1 MFGASSLHQKVNRLE
16 SNKPGSAF
24 KEILWFVWCGRQI
37 GDSDPKSGGGSEARR
52 EQRTPNRFSAGHGQA
67 DFLEEVRF

>member
-1 MFGASSLHQKVNRLE
+1 MFGASTLHQKVNRLE

-24 KEILWFVWCGRQI
+24 KESSGLCGG
-37 GDSDPKSGGGSEARR
+37 GDSDPKSGGGSEARCG
-52 EQRTPNRFSAGHGQA
+52 QRTPNRSSAGHGQV